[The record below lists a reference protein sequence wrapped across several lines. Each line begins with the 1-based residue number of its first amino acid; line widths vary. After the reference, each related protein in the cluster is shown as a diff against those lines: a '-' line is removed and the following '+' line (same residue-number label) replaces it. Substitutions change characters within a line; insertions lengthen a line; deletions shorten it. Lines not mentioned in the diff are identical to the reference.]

1 MNLATLTMGIGW
13 LWAAIAM
20 GMIWYGWLTG
30 ISRNPQAAKEMFTPG
45 IIALALAEFVALLSF
60 VIAFLK

>member
-1 MNLATLTMGIGW
+1 MSISTLTMGIWG

-20 GMIWYGWLTG
+20 GIIGYGWLTG